1 MPTRPTPKSRY
12 PSIYSPGQYIT
23 APKFICELLCKRRAY
38 AENKELPVKFWEL
51 PKWKVE
57 FKKQIIMVNRLL
69 KKYDD
74 KVIFKAL
81 RDPKGRNIYSLGAP
95 HLKEI
100 LDKYASMPTVN
111 IDKELEELE
120 TSLGMR
126 PQSEN
131 KKSLRSRLDD

>member
-1 MPTRPTPKSRY
+1 MSKRSEKSRY
-12 PSIYSPGQYIT
+12 PSIYAKGSYVT
-23 APKFICELLCKRRAY
+23 AAQFLGEMTCKRAAY
-38 AENKELPVKFWEL
+38 KENKELPQKFWDL
-51 PKWKVE
+51 PKWRKFLVW
-57 FKKQIIMVNRLL
+57 QIALANKLL

-100 LDKYASMPTVN
+100 LDKYAAMPTVN